1 LSRLDKDG
9 RIDDSPPKRRRDSAI
24 IRMEFTDMKES
35 VDTSPTTRLN
45 GFPWHLIVETLV
57 SPCGGGTTIKTTLVC
72 DKGEESA
79 LWWADDVTLTRCF
92 WGEHHVP
99 SLTTVTHPFNS
110 WDPNGNQFTFPLVY
124 NVFRKFISVEIETKE
139 NGERF
144 HIRPMLKPF
153 ESDVFLL
160 IGNQKFAVMKETLS
174 SQSEYFRILFNGNFM
189 ETGQLEVK
197 IDDVDPEDFENLLK
211 ILFGLADR
219 SVTAE
224 NVEQVLELARFFDLK
239 IVSDT
244 AESFLL
250 SSPFSVHKKLRLA
263 DQYKLE
269 TLKDKMVALYTDK
282 DTVIAL
288 KNSGESDLL
297 SPEMTRFM
305 FNKLCD
311 FN

>member
-24 IRMEFTDMKES
+24 IRMEFVDMKES

-45 GFPWHLIVETLV
+45 GFPWRLIVETLV
-57 SPCGGGTTIKTTLVC
+57 SPYGGGTTVKTTIVC
-72 DKGEESA
+72 DKGEEAA
-79 LWWADDVTLTRCF
+79 LWWADDVTLTR
-92 WGEHHVP
+92 WVTGERVP
-99 SLTTVTHPFNS
+99 SMMTVTHSFNS

-124 NVFRKFISVEIETKE
+124 NVFRKMISVQVDTKE

-144 HIRPMLKPF
+144 RVRPMLNPF
-153 ESDVFLL
+153 QSDVYLL

-174 SQSEYFRILFNGNFM
+174 SQSEYFRILFNGNFV
-189 ETGQLEVK
+189 ESGQLEVK
-197 IDDVDPEDFENLLK
+197 IYDVDPEDFKNLLK
-211 ILFGLADR
+211 ILFGLRDR
-219 SVTAE
+219 SLTAD
-224 NVEQVLELARFFDLK
+224 NVETVLELARFFDLK

-250 SSPFSVHKKLRLA
+250 SSPFSIHKKLRLA

-269 TLKDKMVALYTDK
+269 TLRDKMVALYTDK
-282 DTVIAL
+282 DTVTAL